1 MKQGEFREIM
11 IMSKNEIAM
20 PKKEG
25 IQREYAV
32 NGAKLLACGK
42 HKIVGHERKVLLQR
56 QRQLIMELIRC

>member
-20 PKKEG
+20 PKKEA

-32 NGAKLLACGK
+32 NGAKLLYRGER
-42 HKIVGHERKVLLQR
+42 KIVGHEREVLLQR
-56 QRQLIMELIRC
+56 QRQLIMELIKC